1 MPASDRAAQR
11 VVLDVQA
18 LQNPL
23 HRDRGIGRYLRAHAD
38 ALLDADAPIAALVL
52 NPDQP
57 APPELP
63 RRWTDAGLVR
73 WNEPALARKL
83 GATGFTYHVMSPF
96 EPAVPDDGVVV
107 RHMLDAATT
116 VVATLYDAIPFVFPD
131 WYQRDDATRSF
142 FRRRAELLRVVDAV
156 LAISEHTRRDAIER
170 LGLDPARVHHIG
182 SGPSPRPDH
191 HGSHMALP
199 VGLHKPFV
207 LTVTGWGEPR
217 KDPNTTF
224 AAFAALPAPLRAA
237 HQLVVVCD
245 LPDEGRTQWRA
256 DLRALG
262 LADDDVVLTG
272 HVDDATLDALYT
284 QASLFV
290 FSSRYEGFGLPALE
304 AAVAGAPV
312 ITTDV
317 SSLPEVIDHELARVP
332 SDDAGALTRR
342 MAAVLDDESTQTAL
356 RRASGEAARRH
367 TWPTVADRT
376 ITAYAAASASRPT
389 RHRVA
394 PATRPRLALIGPFPP
409 SKSGIATWSE
419 RLVGALAPHAD
430 VDVFREGD
438 VVMPQ
443 RPAGDAA
450 ARRFPVAAFGR
461 AVGGIEYDAP
471 IYTIGNGYH
480 HRHTLEA
487 ALRTPGIVWLH
498 ETRLAGLYLTR
509 AGLFHPGYEP
519 TPAELEHARRTMA
532 DAVVRLHPAAATPLG
547 DDDWWRTEAYDER
560 GYSFL
565 SEIVDAA
572 RAVIVST
579 DAAAEAVHEV
589 AQRRVR
595 VHVLPLPFS
604 ERSVTRVAHHDD
616 ERWIVSFGWV
626 DPIKQPDVLVRA
638 LAAVVARGHD
648 ARLAFVGELAPTT
661 KDVLDG
667 LAGGLGVVDRVQY
680 TGFVTSEEYDAWLA
694 RADIAVQLR
703 AVSRGEASAALN
715 DTLAAGIATVTN
727 IPTARDLPDDV
738 VVRIDGSD
746 PDLVERALTDE
757 LDGLLGHPDRSAT
770 LATAARS
777 HARRWRFDDLAQRVL
792 EVVRNTPRPPVTA
805 GP

>member
-1 MPASDRAAQR
+1 MPASDRAAQP

-23 HRDRGIGRYLRAHAD
+23 HRDRGIGRYLRAHTD
-38 ALLDADAPIAALVL
+38 ALLDAGVPVAALVL

-83 GATGFTYHVMSPF
+83 AGDGFTYHVMSPF

-107 RHMLDAATT
+107 RHMLDSATAL
-116 VVATLYDAIPFVFPD
+116 VITLYDAIPFVFPE
-131 WYQRDDATRSF
+131 WYQRDDATRAF
-142 FRRRAELLRVVDAV
+142 FRRRTELLRVADAV
-156 LAISEHTRRDAIER
+156 LAISEHTRRDAIDR
-170 LGLDPARVHHIG
+170 LALEPGRVHHIG

-191 HGSHMALP
+191 GGGDVALP
-199 VGLHKPFV
+199 AGVHKPFV

-217 KDPNTTF
+217 KDPQTTF
-224 AAFAALPAPLRAA
+224 AAFAALPAPVRSA

-245 LPDEGRTQWRA
+245 LPDAGRAQWRA

-262 LADDDVVLTG
+262 LADHDVVLTG
-272 HVDDATLDALYT
+272 HVEDATLDALYT

-304 AAVAGAPV
+304 AAGAGAPV
-312 ITTDV
+312 VTTDV

-332 SDDAGALTRR
+332 LDDAGALTQRIVD
-342 MAAVLDDESTQTAL
+342 VLVDESAQVAL
-356 RRASGEAARRH
+356 RRASSEAARRH
-367 TWPTVADRT
+367 TWPTVANRT
-376 ITAYAAASASRPT
+376 IAAYAAASARRPAHSR
-389 RHRVA
+389 VS
-394 PATRPRLALIGPFPP
+394 PATRPRLALIGPYPP

-419 RLVGALAPHAD
+419 RLVHALAPHAD

-438 VVMPQ
+438 VVVPH
-443 RPAGDAA
+443 RPGHDEP

-498 ETRLAGLYLTR
+498 EARLAGLYLTR
-509 AGLFHPGYEP
+509 AGLFHPGDEP
-519 TPAELEHARRTMA
+519 APAEVERARRTMA
-532 DAVVRLHPAAATPLG
+532 DTVVRLHGPSAAPLG

-560 GYSFL
+560 GYSFT

-579 DAAAEAVHEV
+579 DAAAEAVREV
-589 AQRRVR
+589 AHRRVR
-595 VHVLPLPFS
+595 VHVLPLPFP
-604 ERSVTRVAHHDD
+604 ERAVARAGHRAD
-616 ERWIVSFGWV
+616 EHQGEHWIVSFGWV
-626 DPIKQPDVLVRA
+626 DPIKQPDVIVRA
-638 LAAVVARGHD
+638 LGAAVERGHD

-661 KDVLDG
+661 RATLDDLARELGVLD
-667 LAGGLGVVDRVQY
+667 RVAY
-680 TGFVTSEEYDAWLA
+680 TGFVTSEEYDGWLR

-703 AVSRGEASAALN
+703 AVSRGEASAALH
-715 DTLAAGIATVTN
+715 DALAAGIPTVTN
-727 IPTARDLPDDV
+727 IPTASDLPDDV
-738 VVRIDGSD
+738 VVRIDGSGPQPLD
-746 PDLVERALTDE
+746 RTLADTLDALLTDAS
-757 LDGLLGHPDRSAT
+757 RRAT
-770 LATAARS
+770 LGDSARA
-777 HARRWRFDDLAQRVL
+777 HASRWRFDNLAQR
-792 EVVRNTPRPPVTA
+792 
-805 GP
+805 